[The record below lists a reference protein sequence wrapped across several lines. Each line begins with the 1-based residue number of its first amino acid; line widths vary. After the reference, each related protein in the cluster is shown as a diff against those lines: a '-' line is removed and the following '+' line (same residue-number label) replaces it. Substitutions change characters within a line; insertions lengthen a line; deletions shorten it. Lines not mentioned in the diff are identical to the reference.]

1 MKPVYIRDYDL
12 LVIGETFV
20 EMRCDGDIALAE
32 KFQKSIGGS
41 DIVVGVTAARLGS
54 AVSLVSAIACDP
66 FHTFIRESLLAQ
78 GINIDHAITCQGY
91 NGIYLTSPRNSEER
105 EYLFHRPGSA
115 SQSISP
121 ALIYDDL
128 VENSKIVYASSELQA
143 VSKAA
148 RHTVFKAFHLAHIND
163 IMVAYD
169 PNLRLRLWS
178 LDDAKESL
186 WSVLPLVDV
195 MLPSAPDESKALFGY
210 ERPLDVIGFL
220 WDRGVSIVAVK
231 NGDKGCLVGYN
242 GKVEDFPM
250 PAGKEPVSD
259 VTLIGSAFNGGF
271 LHSIARGFDPFTAAQ
286 FANTVALFK
295 GIKGGAVASLPTK
308 EDLQSN

>member
-1 MKPVYIRDYDL
+1 MKPAYIRDFDL

-20 EMRCDGDIALAE
+20 EMRCDGDIALSSHYE
-32 KFQKSIGGS
+32 KSIGGA
-41 DIVVGVTAARLGS
+41 DIVTAITAARLGS
-54 AVSLVSAIACDP
+54 AVSLVSAIARDP
-66 FHTFIRESLLAQ
+66 FHSFAREALLAQ
-78 GINIDHAITCQGY
+78 SINIDHAITCQGY
-91 NGIYLTSPRNSEER
+91 NGMYLTSPRSGDDR

-115 SQSISP
+115 ALSITP

-128 VENSKIVYASSELQA
+128 IENSKIVYASSELQA

-148 RHTVFKAFHLAHIND
+148 RHTVFKAFNIAHIND

-195 MLPSAPDESKALFGY
+195 MLPSSPDESKALFGY

-220 WDRGVSIVAVK
+220 WDRGVSIIAVK
-231 NGDKGCLVGYN
+231 NGDKGCMVGYQ
-242 GKVEDFPM
+242 GKIEEFPIS
-250 PAGKEPVSD
+250 AGREPVAD
-259 VTLIGSAFNGGF
+259 QTLIGSAFNGGF

-286 FANTVALFK
+286 FANNVAQFK
-295 GIKGGAVASLPTK
+295 GIKGGTVDSLPTK
-308 EDLQSN
+308 EDLA

>member
-1 MKPVYIRDYDL
+1 MKPAYIRDFDL

-20 EMRCDGDIALAE
+20 EMRCEGDVAGSGSYE
-32 KFQKSIGGS
+32 KAIGGA
-41 DIVVGVTAARLGS
+41 DIVTAVTAARLGS

-66 FHTFIRESLLAQ
+66 FHSFTREALLAQ

-91 NGIYLTSPRNSEER
+91 NGLYLTSPRNSDER

-115 SQSISP
+115 AHSITP

-128 VENSKIVYASSELQA
+128 IENSKIVYASSELQS

-148 RHTVFKAFHLAHIND
+148 RHAVFKAFNIAHLKD

-178 LDDAKESL
+178 LDDAKECL

-195 MLPSAPDESKALFGY
+195 MLPSSPDESKALFGY

-231 NGDKGCLVGYN
+231 TGDKGCLVGYQ
-242 GKVEDFPM
+242 GKIEEFPM
-250 PAGKEPVSD
+250 VAGKEQVSD
-259 VTLIGSAFNGGF
+259 FTLIGSAFNGGF

-286 FANTVALFK
+286 FANNVALFK
-295 GIKGGAVASLPTK
+295 GIKGGTVSSLPTK
-308 EDLQSN
+308 EDLA

>member
-1 MKPVYIRDYDL
+1 MKPAYVRDFDL

-20 EMRCDGDIALAE
+20 EMRCDGDIALADRYR
-32 KFQKSIGGS
+32 KSIGGA
-41 DIVVGVTAARLGS
+41 DIITAVAAARLGS

-66 FHTFIRESLLAQ
+66 FHSFAREALVGQ
-78 GINIDHAITCQGY
+78 GINIDHTITCQGY
-91 NGIYLTSPRNSEER
+91 NGVYLTNPRNTDER

-115 SQSISP
+115 AQSITP
-121 ALIYDDL
+121 ALVYDDL
-128 VENSKIVYASSELQA
+128 IENSKIVYASSELQS

-178 LDDAKESL
+178 LDDAKECL

-231 NGDKGCLVGYN
+231 NGDKGCLVGYQ
-242 GKVEDFPM
+242 GKIEEFPI
-250 PAGKEPVSD
+250 PAGKGPVAD
-259 VTLIGSAFNGGF
+259 LTLIGSAFNGGF

-286 FANTVALFK
+286 FANNVALFK
-295 GIKGGAVASLPTK
+295 GIKGGMIDSLPTK
-308 EDLQSN
+308 QDLS

>member
-1 MKPVYIRDYDL
+1 MKPAYIRDFDL

-20 EMRCDGDIALAE
+20 EMRCEGDIAASGQYE
-32 KFQKSIGGS
+32 KAIGGA
-41 DIVVGVTAARLGS
+41 DIVTAVTAARLGS

-66 FHTFIRESLLAQ
+66 FHSFTREALLAQ

-91 NGIYLTSPRNSEER
+91 NGLYLTSPRNSDER

-115 SQSISP
+115 AHSITP

-128 VENSKIVYASSELQA
+128 IENSKIVYASSELQS

-148 RHTVFKAFHLAHIND
+148 RHAVFKAFNIAHLKD

-169 PNLRLRLWS
+169 PNLRLKLWS
-178 LDDAKESL
+178 LDDAKECL

-195 MLPSAPDESKALFGY
+195 MLPSSPDESKALFGY

-231 NGDKGCLVGYN
+231 TGDKGCLIGYQ
-242 GKVEDFPM
+242 GKIEEFPM
-250 PAGKEPVSD
+250 AAGKENVVD

-286 FANTVALFK
+286 FANNVALFK
-295 GIKGGAVASLPTK
+295 GIKGGTVSSLPTK
-308 EDLQSN
+308 EDLA

>member
-1 MKPVYIRDYDL
+1 MKPAYIRDFDL
-12 LVIGETFV
+12 LVIGEIFI
-20 EMRCDGDIALAE
+20 ELRCDSDIAMAE
-32 KFQKSIGGS
+32 KYQKAVGGS
-41 DIVVGVTAARLGS
+41 DIVTAVAAARLGS

-66 FHTFIRESLLAQ
+66 FHSLLRESLITQ
-78 GINIDHAITCQGY
+78 GINIDHTITCQGY
-91 NGIYLTSPRNSEER
+91 NGIYLTSPRHGEER

-115 SQSISP
+115 AQSITP

-128 VENSKIVYASSELQA
+128 IENSKIVYASSELQA

-148 RHTVFKAFHLAHIND
+148 RHTVFKAFNIAHIND

-178 LDDAKESL
+178 LDDAKECL

-195 MLPSAPDESKALFGY
+195 MLPSSPDESKALFGY

-242 GKVEDFPM
+242 GKVEEIPL
-250 PAGKEPVSD
+250 PEGRGNVTD

-271 LHSIARGFDPFTAAQ
+271 LHSIACGFDPFTAAR
-286 FANTVALFK
+286 FANSVALYK
-295 GIKGGAVASLPTK
+295 GIKGGTVASLPAK
-308 EDLQSN
+308 ADLV